1 MRFRN
6 LSWLAP
12 ACLALA
18 LARPAAAIPEAGLDL
33 TPREVKAVEQGEV
46 VVRLRNT
53 QESTLKDV
61 MCVGL
66 IKAPADR
73 IWGVLVDYDRYDRI
87 FKGILK
93 TETRAKDGAVEDHYS
108 LLDYPWPMADRWVV
122 NRISHAADRRSIT
135 WHRVEGTVKEV
146 VGSWHLVPD
155 GDETLVVYKVR
166 LDPGIP
172 LIPAWAIDWGSQRV
186 APDIIHAVRRQL
198 R

>member
-1 MRFRN
+1 MRHR
-6 LSWLAP
+6 LPGWLVA
-12 ACLALA
+12 ASLAL
-18 LARPAAAIPEAGLDL
+18 LLSRPAAALPETGLDL
-33 TPREVKAVEQGEV
+33 SAKETKAIEHGEV

-53 QESTLKDV
+53 HESTLKDV
-61 MCVGL
+61 LCVGL

-73 IWGVLVDYDRYDRI
+73 VWDVLLDYDRYDKI
-87 FKGILK
+87 FKGILR
-93 TETRAKDGAVEDHYS
+93 TETRAKDGPVEDHYS

-122 NRISHAADRRSIT
+122 NRITHAGDRRSIT

-146 VGSWHLVPD
+146 VGSWRLVPM
-155 GDETLVVYKVR
+155 GDETLVIYKVR

-186 APDIIHAVRRQL
+186 APDIIHSVRRQV